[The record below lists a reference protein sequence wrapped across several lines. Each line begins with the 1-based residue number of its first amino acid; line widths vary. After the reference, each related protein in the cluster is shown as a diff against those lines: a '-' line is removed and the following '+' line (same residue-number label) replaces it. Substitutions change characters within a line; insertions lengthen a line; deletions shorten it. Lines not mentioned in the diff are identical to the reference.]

1 MSPRNCYV
9 RIYIRNS
16 VTQLIDKSN
25 PKILNRRL
33 RMSPSNCY
41 VKIHIR
47 ISVTQ
52 LCRHLSPL
60 DVDNEARV
68 SKNKSIGINIH
79 YI

>member
-1 MSPRNCYV
+1 MLHNF
-9 RIYIRNS
+9 
-16 VTQLIDKSN
+16 IDKSN